1 MFFVSTGPTKML
13 AGSKVEFKTA
23 RKQKEETQNVH
34 ERCINLVYNYTT
46 YSFIL
51 QPPRIG
57 GIKTYTHNVDR
68 NEIIMDI
75 DLM

>member
-1 MFFVSTGPTKML
+1 MGFKKRMNTKLDKPSVDQSMKPVL
-13 AGSKVEFKTA
+13 
-23 RKQKEETQNVH
+23 
-34 ERCINLVYNYTT
+34 NLVYC
-46 YSFIL
+46 FLL

>member
-1 MFFVSTGPTKML
+1 M
-13 AGSKVEFKTA
+13 SKVGIKKRINTELNNSSVDQCMKT
-23 RKQKEETQNVH
+23 VL
-34 ERCINLVYNYTT
+34 NLVC
-46 YSFIL
+46 SFLL

>member
-1 MFFVSTGPTKML
+1 M
-13 AGSKVEFKTA
+13 SKVGVKKRINTELNNSSVDQSMKTLL
-23 RKQKEETQNVH
+23 
-34 ERCINLVYNYTT
+34 NLVY
-46 YSFIL
+46 SFLL

>member
-1 MFFVSTGPTKML
+1 MNTKLDKPSVDQSMKPVL
-13 AGSKVEFKTA
+13 
-23 RKQKEETQNVH
+23 
-34 ERCINLVYNYTT
+34 NLVYC
-46 YSFIL
+46 FLL

>member
-1 MFFVSTGPTKML
+1 MQEVSKLGVKRRMNTELYISSVDQSM
-13 AGSKVEFKTA
+13 KTVLN
-23 RKQKEETQNVH
+23 RV
-34 ERCINLVYNYTT
+34 
-46 YSFIL
+46 YSFLL